1 MFSSTGKYVSR
12 FINLHSNCDLG
23 AGWRQCDEGGERFPF
38 KKLEIERREVGDR
51 SAGRRANQK
60 PFDLARSSRSRYIP
74 SRRVYS
80 LQHIKYNRGF
90 PIALHR

>member
-51 SAGRRANQK
+51 LVVVQIK
-60 PFDLARSSRSRYIP
+60 SRSISLVRADRDTYH
-74 SRRVYS
+74 REEYTVYS
-80 LQHIKYNRGF
+80 T
-90 PIALHR
+90 